1 MKKEN
6 LTFKEIEENAD
17 IKKLD
22 LKNTKCNFDIYFKQN
37 KIDNL
42 FLSLEFCHKRWHA
55 DKIKYIKNEI
65 EKELKNSTFNEDPE
79 LTEYETKI
87 KITGVYNKE
96 KTENEE
102 FEEILEAYQYFRGE
116 NI

>member
-1 MKKEN
+1 MNFINN
-6 LTFKEIEENAD
+6 LLFKEIEENAD
-17 IKKLD
+17 IKILD

-65 EKELKNSTFNEDPE
+65 EKELKNSTFNEIHEDNE
-79 LTEYETKI
+79 SKI
-87 KITGVYNKE
+87 MVTGVYNKE